1 MPPILFSINWQ
12 IETKNYCTAIQPLLW
27 LWADASVRKDLDVGL
42 EIMRL
47 KFYVQAQDMTKI
59 NITHVKQPDAISCG
73 AMVCYYAEK
82 IFSAIIFFGC
92 FTLHTSEAYSEPS
105 QTSKMKLFVNVI
117 NGFCKNFH
125 LRCLTEF
132 WIHLCSLWHITAFS
146 SCIFKKSGTSQIW
159 LLPV

>member
-1 MPPILFSINWQ
+1 M
-12 IETKNYCTAIQPLLW
+12 
-27 LWADASVRKDLDVGL
+27 RKDLDVGL

-117 NGFCKNFH
+117 NGFQQKAP
-125 LRCLTEF
+125 
-132 WIHLCSLWHITAFS
+132 S
-146 SCIFKKSGTSQIW
+146 
-159 LLPV
+159 